1 MSLSPLAS
9 SLSSLLFAQDD
20 GFIGS
25 PMFFVAM
32 AVLFL
37 GLIGLLVFLRNK
49 QSGDE

>member
-20 GFIGS
+20 FIGS
-25 PMFFVAM
+25 IPFFILM
-32 AVLFL
+32 GVLFL

-49 QSGDE
+49 QAGDD